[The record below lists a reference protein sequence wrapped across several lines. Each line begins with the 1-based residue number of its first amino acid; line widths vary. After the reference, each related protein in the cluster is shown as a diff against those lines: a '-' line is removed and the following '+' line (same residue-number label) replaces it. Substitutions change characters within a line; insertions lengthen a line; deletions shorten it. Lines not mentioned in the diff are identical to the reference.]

1 MKIAIVNGPNL
12 NLVGKRSPQIYGTTS
27 MEQVLVSLQTQWQDI
42 RFRYFQSNHEG
53 ALIDE
58 IQALALAEEPVDGII
73 LNAGGYTH
81 TSIALR
87 DAVDFAAEKGIQVV
101 EVHISDIY
109 SREPFRHNSLLTDV
123 CAHSIIG
130 QGTDGYR
137 QGVAWILNS
146 KESRQ

>member
-81 TSIALR
+81 PSSALR